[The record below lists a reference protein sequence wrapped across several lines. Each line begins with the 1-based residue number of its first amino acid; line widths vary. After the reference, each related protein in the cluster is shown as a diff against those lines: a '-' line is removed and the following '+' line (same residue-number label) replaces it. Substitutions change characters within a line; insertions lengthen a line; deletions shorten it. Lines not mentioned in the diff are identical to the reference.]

1 MVELIADF
9 YSQAMSESFIVQTIR
24 FSFSVYLLSNLLVFQ
39 LFNSKFGP
47 AGYLDFSFSVV

>member
-9 YSQAMSESFIVQTIR
+9 YSQALSESFIVQTIR

-39 LFNSKFGP
+39 LFNSKFGL